1 MYRDRSFALP
11 AHDVHLGRAERN
23 PEIRMSIQ
31 TASFAPLLKENY
43 VSLTTFHKNGIAVA
57 TPVGFV
63 QSHGTIYVRTG
74 AATGKVKRIRN
85 SGRVMLAPCTA
96 GGKVVG
102 PQVEGKASL
111 VSDQEEIARAVAA
124 FASKYG
130 MQFRLIAFFQDI
142 TRFLRRR
149 TDDAVYLAILP

>member
-1 MYRDRSFALP
+1 MR
-11 AHDVHLGRAERN
+11 
-23 PEIRMSIQ
+23 IQ
-31 TASFAPLLKENY
+31 APSFAPLLKENY
-43 VSLTTFHKNGIAVA
+43 VSLTTFRKNGVAVA

-63 QSHGTIYVRTG
+63 ESHGTIYVRTS

-85 SGRVMLAPCTA
+85 SGRVMLAPCSA

-102 PQVEGKASL
+102 SQVEGKASL
-111 VSDQEEIARAVAA
+111 LSDQEEIARAVTA

-130 MQFRLIAFFQDI
+130 LPFRLIAFFQDI

-149 TDDAVYLAILP
+149 SDDVVYLSIVP